1 MTRMTATPT
10 PADLFETPTAVPDDV
25 IIGLSVLLDRPPLW
39 PISGPA
45 WVDAVRAVRAFADR
59 WHGEAAA
66 AKWSTLALYGLHPTS
81 PFANISAMGAAWVLA
96 RSGHRVVAVLPDVI
110 RLKTRTAATLGIY
123 HPERGRGAALPWAIR
138 PS

>member
-1 MTRMTATPT
+1 M
-10 PADLFETPTAVPDDV
+10 TAVPARVGDLFAPIATVPDDIV
-25 IIGLSVLLDRPPLW
+25 IGLSVLVDRSPLW

-66 AKWSTLALYGLHPTS
+66 AKWSTLALYGLHPIS

-96 RSGHRVVAVLPDVI
+96 RSGHRVVAVPPDVI

-123 HPERGRGAALPWAIR
+123 RPEADRGAVLPWLLCR
-138 PS
+138 PA

>member
-1 MTRMTATPT
+1 MTALPAT
-10 PADLFETPTAVPDDV
+10 ADLFETPTAVPDDV

-45 WVDAVRAVRAFADR
+45 WIEAVGVVRGFAER
-59 WHGEAAA
+59 WHGEAHAA
-66 AKWSTLALYGLHPTS
+66 GWGVLALYGLHHSS

-110 RLKTRTAATLGIY
+110 RLKTRTAAALGIY
-123 HPERGRGAALPWAIR
+123 RPELDRGAALPGAMR
-138 PS
+138 APS